1 MDKNQNPEQ
10 IARDKI
16 DKQLVDCGW
25 VIQDKKT
32 INLHSSIG
40 VAVRHLQTSDGKE
53 ADYVLFVNAKPVGII
68 EAKKTDN
75 GYHLYE
81 VHEQSLHYAT
91 TKLKHLDNEP
101 LPFVY
106 ESTGEKTL
114 FTDLRDP
121 KPRQREI
128 FRFHRP
134 QTFAEWLKFDK
145 SLRARFLDFPIL
157 NTTGLRECQIN
168 AITNLEDSFTKFR
181 QRALIQMATG
191 SGKTF
196 TAITAVY
203 RLLKFAKAKRILFL
217 VDTRN
222 LGEQAEQEFNLY
234 ISPDNRKLKD
244 DYVVQRLGNNFIP
257 TNVHVCI
264 STIQRMY
271 SILKGEPIDDSAE
284 DLNPNEYNLN
294 KEPQP
299 VDYNPDV
306 PMEFFDFVIIDECH
320 RSIYNL
326 WRQVLDYFDAFLIGL
341 TATPDSRTY
350 AFFNENVVSEY
361 THEQAVIDGVNV
373 GHEVYMIETEISEKG
388 AKLPM
393 NIYVE
398 TREKLSHKKC
408 WQQLDEDIKYTKKEL
423 DKKVINPNQIRKI
436 ISTFYENL
444 PIIFPNRKEVPKT
457 LIFAKT
463 DSHAD
468 DIIKIVREIFGEGN
482 DFCKKLTYKS
492 EEDPKSV
499 LNQFR
504 NNFMPRICV
513 TVDMVATRTDV
524 KPIECLIFM
533 RDVKS
538 KNYFE
543 QMKGRGTR
551 TFNHENLKL
560 VSPSAI
566 TAKTHFVIVD
576 AIGVT
581 KTLKTDSRPLDKKT
595 SESLKNLLAAVALGA
610 KDEDLFTTLAVRLSR
625 LANIMTDNEKERFK
639 EKAGGKS
646 INQVAANLLNAYD
659 TDVIEKEVIKKYNIP
674 ENSTPSA
681 EQIETVKNELVRN
694 AAMSFNG
701 ELNQYIEKVRQ
712 DHYQIIDNINID
724 TLNFAGWSEEQKIK
738 SEQIINDFR
747 EYLNK
752 NKDTITALKI
762 LFNEPHRRREITYK
776 MIKELLEK
784 IKEEKPL
791 FAPTY
796 IWRAYENLKNLKSQK
811 PENEL
816 IALVSLVRNICD
828 IDKELTAF
836 DALVDRNFQRWIFK
850 KQEGTL
856 KFTEEQM
863 YFLRKIKENIAT
875 SFYTVADDLEEMEQG
890 GHARAYNIFG
900 DKLYEIIDEM
910 NDKLTA

>member
-1 MDKNQNPEQ
+1 
-10 IARDKI
+10 
-16 DKQLVDCGW
+16 
-25 VIQDKKT
+25 
-32 INLHSSIG
+32 
-40 VAVRHLQTSDGKE
+40 
-53 ADYVLFVNAKPVGII
+53 
-68 EAKKTDN
+68 
-75 GYHLYE
+75 
-81 VHEQSLHYAT
+81 
-91 TKLKHLDNEP
+91 
-101 LPFVY
+101 
-106 ESTGEKTL
+106 
-114 FTDLRDP
+114 
-121 KPRQREI
+121 
-128 FRFHRP
+128 
-134 QTFAEWLKFDK
+134 
-145 SLRARFLDFPIL
+145 
-157 NTTGLRECQIN
+157 
-168 AITNLEDSFTKFR
+168 
-181 QRALIQMATG
+181 
-191 SGKTF
+191 
-196 TAITAVY
+196 
-203 RLLKFAKAKRILFL
+203 
-217 VDTRN
+217 
-222 LGEQAEQEFNLY
+222 
-234 ISPDNRKLKD
+234 
-244 DYVVQRLGNNFIP
+244 
-257 TNVHVCI
+257 
-264 STIQRMY
+264 MY